1 MRSKNNG
8 NNNANKSVSYSN
20 DSRVENKPI
29 QKYGKQQSD
38 LKMDN
43 QQMSKH
49 PSIYSNNP
57 IQSNIYQKYENGF
70 QIKLDNDA
78 DS

>member
-1 MRSKNNG
+1 
-8 NNNANKSVSYSN
+8 
-20 DSRVENKPI
+20 
-29 QKYGKQQSD
+29 
-38 LKMDN
+38 MDN